1 LNAWAWANGPRDGGW
16 VVGLQNRHQV
26 TTAVGDRHFMVVRF
40 TLVGAHLLLG
50 LLMHLIANG
59 AVELELIDPA
69 LARVLVSHRRRGKLD
84 RSFDAMES
92 LIAA

>member
-1 LNAWAWANGPRDGGW
+1 
-16 VVGLQNRHQV
+16 
-26 TTAVGDRHFMVVRF
+26 M
-40 TLVGAHLLLG
+40 LVGAHLLLG